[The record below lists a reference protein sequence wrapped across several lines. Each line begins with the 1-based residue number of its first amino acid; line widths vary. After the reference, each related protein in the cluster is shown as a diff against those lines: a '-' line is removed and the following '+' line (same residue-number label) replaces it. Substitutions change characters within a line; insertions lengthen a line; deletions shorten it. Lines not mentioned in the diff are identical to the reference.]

1 MPPKTTVSSADELID
16 DFRDP
21 DGRSR
26 LGTHWRLV
34 TDTVMGGVSSARM
47 SFTAANGR
55 RALCV
60 EGEVKL
66 EHNGGFLQANLDLTN
81 QGRPLDASDFTGLR
95 LIVCGNGERY
105 NLHLKSRDCA
115 LPWQAYRATFV
126 AGPDWQEIRIPF
138 EHFTPNRLSA
148 PLAADQLTQLGL
160 VAIGRAFHAQVC
172 VAEVGWYRGLDAES
186 APSPCG

>member
-1 MPPKTTVSSADELID
+1 MTLKATISSADGLID

-26 LGTHWRLV
+26 LGTYWRLV

-47 SFTAANGR
+47 SFTAADGR

-66 EHNGGFLQANLDLTN
+66 EHNGGFLQVNLDLTSRG
-81 QGRPLDASDFTGLR
+81 QPLDAADFVGLR
-95 LIVCGNGERY
+95 LIVSGNGERY
-105 NLHLKSRDCA
+105 NLHLKSRDCT

-148 PLAADQLTQLGL
+148 PLDTGQLTQLGL
-160 VAIGRAFHAQVC
+160 VAIGRAFHAQIC
-172 VAEVGWYRGLDAES
+172 VAEVGWYRDLDAGS
-186 APSPCG
+186 APSPSG